1 MYGFGGATFSRA
13 HWNTLQTIDD
23 QTVLVDDVETTI
35 TGGAQSLDL
44 HTQGWGWIAGGGLEV
59 PASKRMSIFGE
70 GGLAAIKG
78 DDRQG
83 GEGKMDDRVFYFLV
97 GIRVRILG

>member
-1 MYGFGGATFSRA
+1 M
-13 HWNTLQTIDD
+13 
-23 QTVLVDDVETTI
+23 
-35 TGGAQSLDL
+35 
-44 HTQGWGWIAGGGLEV
+44 
-59 PASKRMSIFGE
+59 PASKRLSIFGE

-83 GEGKMDDRVFYFLV
+83 GEGKLDDRVYYFLV